1 VERVRNAHSLP
12 TFCYAQSS
20 RLRIVEVKETID
32 LVWAQLW
39 YTSRRFFSRNE
50 SMQVIEGNI
59 RATGKKFAIVVSRF
73 NSFVVESLLEGALD
87 TLERHGEVSDDDITL
102 VRVPGAYE
110 LPVVAKKLAEKK
122 SFDAIIALGA
132 VIRGGTPHFDFVA
145 GECNKGLAQVS
156 LEYGVPVSFG
166 VITTD
171 SIEQAIERSGTK
183 AGNKGAEAAL
193 GALEMVNVIDAVEKL

>member
-1 VERVRNAHSLP
+1 M
-12 TFCYAQSS
+12 
-20 RLRIVEVKETID
+20 K
-32 LVWAQLW
+32 
-39 YTSRRFFSRNE
+39 
-50 SMQVIEGNI
+50 VIEGNI
-59 RATGKKFAIVVSRF
+59 RATGKKFAVVVSRF

-87 TLERHGEVSDDDITL
+87 TLERHGEVNEQDITL

-110 LPVVAKKLAEKK
+110 LPLVAKKLAASKQY
-122 SFDAIIALGA
+122 DAIIALGA

-156 LEYGVPVSFG
+156 LEYAIPVAFG

-183 AGNKGAEAAL
+183 AGNKGSEAAL
-193 GALEMVNVIDAVEKL
+193 GALEMVNVTAAIDGEL

>member
-1 VERVRNAHSLP
+1 MN
-12 TFCYAQSS
+12 
-20 RLRIVEVKETID
+20 
-32 LVWAQLW
+32 
-39 YTSRRFFSRNE
+39 
-50 SMQVIEGNI
+50 VIEGNV
-59 RATGKKFAIVVSRF
+59 RATGKRFAIVVSRF

-87 TLERHGEVSDDDITL
+87 TLERFGEVNDSDITL

-110 LPVVAKKLAEKK
+110 LPIAAKKLAASGK
-122 SFDAIIALGA
+122 FDAIIALGA

-156 LEYGVPVSFG
+156 LEYIIPVSFG

-183 AGNKGAEAAL
+183 AGNKGAEAAM
-193 GALEMVNVIDAVEKL
+193 GALEMVNVMSGLEQHLGE